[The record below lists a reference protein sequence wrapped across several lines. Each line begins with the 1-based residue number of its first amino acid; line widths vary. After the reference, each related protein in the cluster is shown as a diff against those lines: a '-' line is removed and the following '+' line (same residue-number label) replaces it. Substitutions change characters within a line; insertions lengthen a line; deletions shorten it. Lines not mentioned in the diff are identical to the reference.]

1 MNEIL
6 DVDNVNSD
14 TNYPTT
20 EKEEP
25 KPQPLPPPP
34 TNKKKN

>member
-1 MNEIL
+1 MNESL
-6 DVDNVNSD
+6 DVDNVNSN

-25 KPQPLPPPP
+25 KNPTPPAP
-34 TNKKKN
+34 THKKNKN